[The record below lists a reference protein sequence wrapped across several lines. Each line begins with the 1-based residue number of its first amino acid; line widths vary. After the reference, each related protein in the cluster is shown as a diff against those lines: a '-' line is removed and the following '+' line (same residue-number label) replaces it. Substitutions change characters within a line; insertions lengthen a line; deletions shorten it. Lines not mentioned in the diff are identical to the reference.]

1 MLSASWCG
9 DDVKQDIIKIRNLTY
24 RYSDRSKPALQS
36 IDLSIEKGEF
46 ALLTG
51 ASGSGKSTL
60 VLAIA
65 AVLFSQF
72 EGQASGEVIV
82 DGMDMRRT
90 PIFRAADYVGLVQQ
104 NPETQFCTLN
114 VVDELA
120 FGLENRCLP
129 VDEIRTRIEWA
140 LGVVGASHL
149 IDREL
154 VTLSGGEK
162 QKIAIAAVMAARPQ
176 VLILDEPTSNLDPSA
191 TTDILRVIADLR
203 RSDGLT
209 VIVIEHKLIDP
220 AGDEIHQVHLDHGRV
235 VYDGPMDADR
245 MLWRFDEAVPAPAA
259 TEVLTEPMV
268 KVRDLTVCYDE
279 NPAIQGISLDLARGE
294 FIAVMGDN
302 GSGKTTFLQALLG
315 LVKPAHGSVE
325 VLGYDTRV
333 TSVSD
338 LARKVAFI
346 FQNPD
351 HQLFAGSVWE
361 EAMLAATNFGML
373 DEHLRAET
381 GSWLARCG
389 LQDRHEDHPYKLS
402 YGEKR
407 RLNLV
412 SMLNYDPHLI
422 LLDEI
427 LIGQDHENARFLL
440 NLLAERVLQGATVV
454 LVNHSP
460 VVTAVYTQRLLFF
473 QNGMLTLDAPIPEA
487 FQQLEL
493 NGFNQYSMN
502 ANELSVM
509 GKGLEA

>member
-1 MLSASWCG
+1 LLYG
-9 DDVKQDIIKIRNLTY
+9 DHVKRDIIEIRNLTY
-24 RYSDRSKPALQS
+24 HYSDRSKPALQS

-46 ALLTG
+46 VLLTG

-60 VLAIA
+60 ALAIA

-82 DGMDMRRT
+82 DGMDMRRI
-90 PIFRAADYVGLVQQ
+90 PIFRAADCVGLVQQ
-104 NPETQFCTLN
+104 NPEAQFCTLN

-129 VDEIRTRIEWA
+129 VDEIRTRIDWA

-154 VTLSGGEK
+154 ATLSGGEK
-162 QKIAIAAVMAARPQ
+162 QKIAIAAVMGARPQ

-191 TTDILRVIADLR
+191 TADILRVIADLR
-203 RSDGLT
+203 RSADLT

-220 AGDEIHQVHLDHGRV
+220 AGDEIRQVHLEQGRV
-235 VYDGPMDADR
+235 VYDGPMDVNR
-245 MLWRFDEAVPAPAA
+245 MLWRFDEAVPAPAT
-259 TEVLTEPMV
+259 TEAIAEPLV

-279 NPAIQGISLDLARGE
+279 KPAIRGVSLDLARGE

-325 VLGYDTRV
+325 VLGCDTRV
-333 TSVSD
+333 TPVSD
-338 LARKVAFI
+338 MARKVAFI

-361 EAMLAATNFGML
+361 EAVLAATNFRML
-373 DEHLRAET
+373 DERIRAET
-381 GSWLARCG
+381 ELWLARCG

-427 LIGQDHENARFLL
+427 LIGQDQENARFLL
-440 NLLAERVLQGATVV
+440 NLLAERVRQGATVV

-460 VVTAVYTQRLLFF
+460 VVTAAYAQRLLFF
-473 QNGMLTLDAPIPEA
+473 QNGMLTLDAPVLEA
-487 FQQLEL
+487 FRQLEQ
-493 NGFNQYSMN
+493 NGFSQYSMN
-502 ANELSVM
+502 AHELSAM
-509 GKGLEA
+509 RTGFET